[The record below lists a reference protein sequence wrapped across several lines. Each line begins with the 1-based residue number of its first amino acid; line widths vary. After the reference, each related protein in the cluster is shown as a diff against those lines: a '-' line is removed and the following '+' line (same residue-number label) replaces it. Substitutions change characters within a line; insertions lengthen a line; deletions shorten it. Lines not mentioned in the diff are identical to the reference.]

1 MPVRAAGRAIVAAA
15 FLIGASASLAQSPQ
29 RSSRDQK
36 PQPNQIAPASIAG
49 AVTSQ
54 ADNTPVARAR
64 VVLSADGMARTRVTL
79 SDAEGRYQ
87 FTDVSPG
94 DYDVLVMRSGYAL
107 VGGNSSRGV
116 PIRLAGGER
125 RTGVSLVLQRAGTI
139 PGRIE
144 DEDGTPLAGAQVDAL
159 SLRSSDRRP
168 GLLSAAQT
176 STDDRGEFRL
186 TGLPAGQ
193 YYVVARDAAF
203 ARAGDDGGA
212 LRYPPTYFPGV
223 IAAAE
228 AKAVSVA
235 AGGDSPRVEFRIRII
250 KPSHVSGLLKTADK
264 RALIS
269 GAVVLVPRDG
279 AAVQPVA
286 SEDVDIRPDGRFRFR
301 NVPPGQYQLR
311 ARAAIDP
318 AQVLLFGSYAV
329 SVDAGE
335 DLPDLLVDL
344 APGAVIHGQVEW
356 IGKGGGSPA
365 GRRGLRVRAP
375 FADGTSFG
383 DALTGDVLPNGT
395 FRLRGVMT
403 GSHFFAIEGLPEPWA
418 LTSVRVR
425 GRDTRLLPIDVHEG
439 EQLQN
444 VQLVVT
450 TSVTDIGGTVTD
462 GSGRP
467 AADALILVAPPGST
481 AWAHGD
487 PRFHATRSDIGGRYR
502 VRGLPPGAYRVAAM
516 IAIDELAAWQPDWL
530 RRIDAHGQPVSLAA
544 AAPQTLDVV
553 AVSPQALTAAV
564 SR

>member
-1 MPVRAAGRAIVAAA
+1 MPVRAAGQAMVAAA
-15 FLIGASASLAQSPQ
+15 FLIGASASPAHALQ
-29 RSSRDQK
+29 RSTRDR
-36 PQPNQIAPASIAG
+36 PQPKPIAPASISG

-54 ADNTPVARAR
+54 ADNAPVARAR
-64 VVLSADGMARTRVTL
+64 VVLSADGTARTRVTL
-79 SDAEGRYQ
+79 SDAQGR
-87 FTDVSPG
+87 FEFADVPPG
-94 DYDVLVMRSGYAL
+94 DYDALVMRSGYAL
-107 VGGNSSRGV
+107 VGGPARGL
-116 PIRLAGGER
+116 PIRVAAGEQ

-144 DEDGTPLAGAQVDAL
+144 DEDGSPLAGAQVEAL
-159 SLRSSDRRP
+159 SLRSSDRQP
-168 GLLSAAQT
+168 ALLSAAQT

-193 YYVVARDAAF
+193 YYVVGRDAAF
-203 ARAGDDGGA
+203 ARAGDEGGA

-223 IAAAE
+223 VTAAE
-228 AKAVSVA
+228 AKSVSVA
-235 AGGDSPRVEFRIRII
+235 VGAESLRADFRIRII
-250 KPSHVSGLLKTADK
+250 KPSHVSGQLNTSDK

-279 AAVQPVA
+279 AALQPVP

-301 NVPPGQYQLR
+301 NVPPGKYQLR

-318 AQVLLFGSYAV
+318 AQVLQFGSYAV
-329 SVDAGE
+329 SVKGGE
-335 DLPDLLVDL
+335 DLTDLMIDL
-344 APGAVIHGQVEW
+344 APGAAIYGQIEW
-356 IGKGGGSPA
+356 TGQAAGSPA
-365 GRRGLRVRAP
+365 ARRGLRVRAP

-383 DALTGDVLPNGT
+383 DALTGDVAANGT

-403 GSHFFAIEGLPEPWA
+403 GAHFFAIEGLQEPWA
-418 LTSVRVR
+418 LTGVRVR
-425 GRDTRLLPIDVHEG
+425 GRDTQLRPIDVHEG
-439 EQLQN
+439 EQLPN
-444 VQLVVT
+444 VQLLVT
-450 TSVTDIGGTVTD
+450 TSVTGVSGTVTD
-462 GSGRP
+462 ASGRP

-487 PRFHATRSDIGGRYR
+487 PRFHATRTDPGGRYR

-516 IAIDELAAWQPDWL
+516 IAMDELAAWQPEWL
-530 RRIDAHGQPVSLAA
+530 QRIDAHGQAVSLAA

>member
-15 FLIGASASLAQSPQ
+15 FLIGASASLAQSQ

-36 PQPNQIAPASIAG
+36 PQSKPVAPASIAG
-49 AVTSQ
+49 EVTSQ
-54 ADNTPVARAR
+54 TDNARVARAR
-64 VVLSADGMARTRVTL
+64 VVLSSDGMARTRVTL
-79 SDAEGRYQ
+79 SDAQGRYE
-87 FTDVSPG
+87 FTDVPPG

-116 PIRLAGGER
+116 PIRVAGGER

-144 DEDGTPLAGAQVDAL
+144 DEDGTPLAGAQVEAL

-168 GLLSAAQT
+168 ALLSAAQT

-186 TGLPAGQ
+186 SGLPAGQ

-235 AGGDSPRVEFRIRII
+235 AGSDSPRAEFRIRII

-279 AAVQPVA
+279 AAVQPVP

-318 AQVLLFGSYAV
+318 AQVLQFGSYAV
-329 SVDAGE
+329 SVKAGE
-335 DLPDLLVDL
+335 DLPDLVVDL
-344 APGAVIHGQVEW
+344 APGAVIYGQVEW

-365 GRRGLRVRAP
+365 ARRGLRVRAP

-383 DALTGDVLPNGT
+383 DVLTGDVAPNGT

-403 GSHFFAIEGLPEPWA
+403 GSHFFVIEGLPEPWA
-418 LTSVRVR
+418 LTGVRVR
-425 GRDTRLLPIDVHEG
+425 GRDTQLHPIDVHEG

-444 VQLVVT
+444 VQLIVT
-450 TSVTDIGGTVTD
+450 TSVTDVSGTVTD

-481 AWAHGD
+481 AWARGD
-487 PRFHATRSDIGGRYR
+487 PRFQATRADIGGRYR
-502 VRGLPPGAYRVAAM
+502 VRGLPPGVYRVAAM
-516 IAIDELAAWQPDWL
+516 IAMDELAAWQPEWL
-530 RRIDAHGQPVSLAA
+530 RRIDAHGKPVSLAA

-553 AVSPQALTAAV
+553 ALSPQALTAAV